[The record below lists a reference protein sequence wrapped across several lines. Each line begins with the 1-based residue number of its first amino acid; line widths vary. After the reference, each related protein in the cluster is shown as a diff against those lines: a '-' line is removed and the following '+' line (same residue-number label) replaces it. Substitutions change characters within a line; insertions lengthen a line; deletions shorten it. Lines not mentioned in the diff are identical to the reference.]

1 MYVTLFIFVTLS
13 IDINYLTFIQLDLI
27 KEISNTFSKKTQK
40 NFIKFFTRKRPS
52 SFRKDVKLFEE
63 LIIHYNSNSY
73 KKLTYK
79 GDPNYHAIRKRITKE
94 LINFL
99 ILENKEDK
107 VKSKSTDG
115 MLTLA
120 KYFVDFKKYSE
131 AWDLLTKEEKKAS
144 NSNDYLTGLKIQ
156 RLKLNILPYY
166 TNGDFTL
173 IKKNILK
180 LQKKQAKLDE
190 FQLYFI
196 QMKNLL
202 IEKIKNGDV
211 SFSEKDF
218 ISGFE
223 DFENLKH
230 EIIDPEIHL
239 KNIEIIRVQYAIE
252 KNYNDLVII
261 LENYYEQLKIE
272 NNNINHLKYY
282 ANIEY
287 IMSYTYLEVREFVK
301 SKKHLNKL
309 KLLMDQE
316 DKIFYSYLGRYT
328 GIDSFVKVF
337 DNQIIEGIDSIKNT
351 LENHYAVLNLR
362 EELNLLLN
370 LSALLLV
377 NQNIKKANQVINKL
391 NKSDVYYQENM
402 GREWLLRKEM
412 IRTLILIDLTHIDLA
427 EKNIRSIKNKYLDL
441 FPTKQYKM
449 VVPFIKAL
457 EKFINEP
464 ERARIEELNYILKEL
479 NFKKEKVFRDPR
491 LIMFFSWIKSKYT
504 NKKTYNILLNEYH
517 SLK

>member
-1 MYVTLFIFVTLS
+1 
-13 IDINYLTFIQLDLI
+13 LDLI
-27 KEISNTFSKKTQK
+27 KEISSTFSKKTQR
-40 NFIKFFTRKRPS
+40 NFIKFFARKRPS

-63 LIIHYNSNSY
+63 LTIHYNSISY
-73 KKLTYK
+73 KKLSYK

-99 ILENKEDK
+99 ILENTEDQ
-107 VKSKSTDG
+107 VKSTSTDG

-120 KYFVDFKKYSE
+120 KYFIDFKKYSK
-131 AWDLLTKEEKKAS
+131 AWSVLTKEEIKS
-144 NSNDYLTGLKIQ
+144 NNSNDYLKTLKIQ
-156 RLKLNILPYY
+156 RLKLKILPYY
-166 TNGDFTL
+166 TQGDFTL

-180 LQKKQAKLDE
+180 LQKKQAKVDE

-211 SFSEKDF
+211 NFSEKDF
-218 ISGFE
+218 INGFE

-230 EIIDPEIHL
+230 EIDDPEIHL

-252 KNYNDLVII
+252 KNFNDLVII

-272 NNNINHLKYY
+272 KTNLKHLKYY

-287 IMSYTYLEVREFVK
+287 IMSYTYLEVRDFIK
-301 SKKHLNKL
+301 SKNHLNKL
-309 KLLMDQE
+309 KFLMDQE
-316 DKIFYSYLGRYT
+316 DKIFYSYLGRFT
-328 GIDSFVKVF
+328 AIDSFIKVF
-337 DNQIIEGIDSIKNT
+337 DNQINEGIESIRKS
-351 LENHYAVLNLR
+351 LQNHHTALNIR
-362 EELNLLLN
+362 EELNLILN

-377 NQNIKKANQVINKL
+377 NQEVKTANKIINQL
-391 NKSDVYYQENM
+391 NKSDFFYQENM

-427 EKNIRSIKNKYLDL
+427 EKNIFSIKNKYLDL
-441 FPTKQYKM
+441 FPTKQYNM
-449 VVPFIKAL
+449 VFPFIKAL

-464 ERARIEELNYILKEL
+464 ENSDLEELNSIEIVSNL
-479 NFKKEKVFRDPR
+479 KKEKVFRDPR
-491 LIMFFSWIKSKYT
+491 LIMFYSWLKSKYT
-504 NKKTYNILLNEYH
+504 NKKTYQILLNEYH

>member
-1 MYVTLFIFVTLS
+1 M
-13 IDINYLTFIQLDLI
+13 N
-27 KEISNTFSKKTQK
+27 
-40 NFIKFFTRKRPS
+40 
-52 SFRKDVKLFEE
+52 
-63 LIIHYNSNSY
+63 
-73 KKLTYK
+73 
-79 GDPNYHAIRKRITKE
+79 
-94 LINFL
+94 
-99 ILENKEDK
+99 
-107 VKSKSTDG
+107 
-115 MLTLA
+115 
-120 KYFVDFKKYSE
+120 
-131 AWDLLTKEEKKAS
+131 
-144 NSNDYLTGLKIQ
+144 
-156 RLKLNILPYY
+156 
-166 TNGDFTL
+166 
-173 IKKNILK
+173 
-180 LQKKQAKLDE
+180 
-190 FQLYFI
+190 
-196 QMKNLL
+196 
-202 IEKIKNGDV
+202 
-211 SFSEKDF
+211 
-218 ISGFE
+218 GFE
-223 DFENLKH
+223 GFENLKN
-230 EIIDPEIHL
+230 EIVDPEIHL

-272 NNNINHLKYY
+272 NNNLNHLKYY

-287 IMSYTYLEVREFVK
+287 IMSYTYLEVRDFVN

-337 DNQIIEGIDSIKNT
+337 DNQIIEGIDSITNS
-351 LENHYAVLNLR
+351 LENHFTVLNLR

-377 NQNIKKANQVINKL
+377 NQNIKKSNQVINKL
-391 NKSDVYYQENM
+391 NKSDIYYQENM

-427 EKNIRSIKNKYLDL
+427 EKNIISIKNKYLDL

-464 ERARIEELNYILKEL
+464 EKARIEELNYVLKEL

-491 LIMFFSWIKSKYT
+491 LIMFFSWLKSKYT
-504 NKKTYNILLNEYH
+504 NQKTYNILLNEYH

>member
-1 MYVTLFIFVTLS
+1 M
-13 IDINYLTFIQLDLI
+13 DLI
-27 KEISNTFSKKTQK
+27 KEISSTFSHKTQR

-52 SFRKDVKLFEE
+52 SFRKDVKLYQE
-63 LIIHYNSNSY
+63 LTVYYNSNSY
-73 KKLTYK
+73 KKLSYK

-94 LINFL
+94 LIHFL
-99 ILENKEDK
+99 ILENTEDK
-107 VKSKSTDG
+107 VKSSTSDG

-120 KYFVDFKKYSE
+120 KYFIDFKKYSE
-131 AWDLLTKEEKKAS
+131 AWSVLTKEEKKAN
-144 NSNDYLTGLKIQ
+144 NSHDYLTTLKIQ

-166 TNGDFTL
+166 TKGDFTL

-180 LQKKQAKLDE
+180 VQKKQAKVDE

-202 IEKIKNGDV
+202 TEKIKNGDV
-211 SFSEKDF
+211 SFSKKDF
-218 ISGFE
+218 VAGLE
-223 DFENLKH
+223 DFQNLKH
-230 EIIDPEIHL
+230 EIDDPEIHL

-261 LENYYEQLKIE
+261 LESYYEQLKIE
-272 NNNINHLKYY
+272 NNNLNHLKYY

-287 IMSYTYLEVREFVK
+287 IMSYTYLEVRDFVK

-309 KLLMDQE
+309 KLLMAQE
-316 DKIFYSYLGRYT
+316 DKIFYSYLGRHT
-328 GIDSFVKVF
+328 GIDSFIKVF
-337 DNQIIEGIDSIKNT
+337 DNQISEGIDSITNS
-351 LENHYAVLNLR
+351 LESHYAVLSLR
-362 EELNLLLN
+362 EELNLVLN

-377 NQNIKKANQVINKL
+377 NQNIKKSNQVINQL

-427 EKNIRSIKNKYLDL
+427 EKNINSIKNKYLDL
-441 FPTKQYKM
+441 FPTKQYNM
-449 VVPFIKAL
+449 VYPFIKSL

-464 ERARIEELNYILKEL
+464 EKADKEELNNILKES
-479 NFKKEKVFRDPR
+479 NFKKEKVFSDPR
-491 LIMFFSWIKSKYT
+491 LIMFFSWLKSKYT
-504 NKKTYNILLNEYH
+504 KKNTYQILLNEYH

>member
-1 MYVTLFIFVTLS
+1 M
-13 IDINYLTFIQLDLI
+13 DLI
-27 KEISNTFSKKTQK
+27 KEISSTFSKKTQR
-40 NFIKFFTRKRPS
+40 NFIKFFSRKRPS

-63 LIIHYNSNSY
+63 LNNHYKSNSY
-73 KKLTYK
+73 KKLSHK

-99 ILENKEDK
+99 ILENSED
-107 VKSKSTDG
+107 KSKSPSREKI
-115 MLTLA
+115 LTLSR
-120 KYFVDFKKYSE
+120 YFIDFKKYSE
-131 AWDLLTKEEKKAS
+131 AWSVLTKEEKKS
-144 NSNDYLTGLKIQ
+144 NNSNDFLLSLKIQ
-156 RLKLNILPYY
+156 RLKLKILPYY
-166 TNGDFTL
+166 PKGDFKI
-173 IKKNILK
+173 IKKNILE
-180 LQKKQAKLDE
+180 LQKKQAEVDE

-211 SFSEKDF
+211 NFSNKDF
-218 ISGFE
+218 KNSFNGLQ
-223 DFENLKH
+223 NLNINKNH
-230 EIIDPEIHL
+230 PEIHL

-261 LENYYEQLKIE
+261 LENYYYNLKIKILGDE
-272 NNNINHLKYY
+272 CLNCQ

-287 IMSYTYLEVREFVK
+287 IMSYTYLEVRNFIK

-316 DKIFYSYLGRYT
+316 DKIFYSYLGRFT
-328 GIDSFVKVF
+328 GIDSFLKVF
-337 DNQIIEGIDSIKNT
+337 NNQIIQGIDSISNS

-362 EELNLLLN
+362 EELNLVLN

-377 NQNIKKANQVINKL
+377 NQNIKKSNQVINQL
-391 NKSDVYYQENM
+391 NKSDIYYQENM

-427 EKNIRSIKNKYLDL
+427 EKNIISMKSKYLDL

-449 VVPFIKAL
+449 VSPFIKAL

-464 ERARIEELNYILKEL
+464 EKAGIEELNNILKEL

-491 LIMFFSWIKSKYT
+491 LIMFFSWLKSKYT
-504 NKKTYNILLNEYH
+504 NKKTYDILLNEYY